1 MTGPFK
7 LRSGN
12 GPLKFKD
19 MGSSPLTTMGIF
31 DKHGNRITKK
41 EASILEHDDG
51 EGGSGGVVY
60 TEQDAVDRA
69 LEQMKSEEKQAGKLL
84 WEQKAKD
91 IQKEIDEKKSD
102 TKYVT
107 YSAADKKLQDMKESG
122 EYDKL
127 SDAEKKKL
135 EKSTGK
141 TEITPTKGDIEGYQG
156 DVDELVQYMYD
167 L

>member
-1 MTGPFK
+1 MSTPFK

-12 GPLKFKD
+12 GPLKFKN
-19 MGSSPLTTMGIF
+19 MGSSPARTMGIF
-31 DKHGNRITKK
+31 DAAGNRISK
-41 EASILEHDDG
+41 EEAKSLDWS
-51 EGGSGGVVY
+51 EGGPGGVVY

-69 LEQMKSEEKQAGKLL
+69 LEQSSSEETAAGRLM

-91 IQKEIDEKKSD
+91 IQEEIDKKKSD

-107 YSAADKKLQDMKESG
+107 YSEADKKLQDMKESG

-127 SDAEKKKL
+127 SDEEKITL

-141 TEITPTKGDIEGYQG
+141 TETTPTEGDIEGYTG
-156 DVDELVQYMYD
+156 DVDEIVQEMYN